1 MIKYLTITFSL
12 FFLSFGLIAQE
23 NIAEARTYTAG
34 TSSDPGDT
42 VTVTGI
48 VTNGDEL
55 GMIRYIQDETAGIAI
70 YPTANWA
77 GFFIPEVGDE
87 ITVTGSLTEFA
98 NLLEVGPDLIDV
110 TLNSSDNPL
119 PEYIVLT
126 PNVLNETY
134 EGMRVKVNSVIF
146 DNGGSS
152 FLGNTTYSFSN
163 LLGET
168 GTIFINNANAG
179 IIGEMVPVG
188 AVNIEGILSQ
198 HSYSDPFSGYQILPL
213 NMDAF
218 HSASSVNLTSAVTQT
233 DLSVSSITLNWSTD
247 ESSTTGVRYGVT
259 PTLDQDFHIDE
270 DVIDHQLSIDG
281 LESGT
286 PYFCQVYSVFESD
299 TAFSNIGVY
308 STVSESPGTIDV
320 YFNRAVDVSYASGVE
335 AISLFGAT
343 ADTIIAQIDR
353 AQHTLDV
360 AAYNINSLD
369 IVNAINDAYTSGV
382 TVRYITEDQT
392 GNPALP
398 SLNINIPRIKRM
410 NANSSGMH
418 NKFIIVDANS
428 VDSALVLTG
437 STNFTNNNLFT
448 EANNLVIVKDQALA
462 RAYTLE
468 FNEMWGS
475 DGPQP
480 NPSASRFGENKTKN
494 TPEKFLIGG
503 VPVELYFSPTDGT
516 TSAIKNAID
525 QTNYNLDF
533 ALLTI
538 TNDILA
544 MAIVFQVSPTVT
556 PRGVIQ
562 TPGGSGSDFDEL
574 LSYGVDMVSLAGTGN
589 QLHHKYGII
598 DHLNPES
605 DPTVI
610 TGSHNWSGAAE
621 TTNDENT
628 LIIHD
633 ATVANLFYQ
642 EFMAL
647 YSLAVDAEEIQ
658 LSHVA
663 LYPNPAKA
671 TFTIVFDS
679 PTVLRGAV
687 HITDLQGKM
696 IYQKDFNSFEGQ
708 NKMEV
713 YIGGLQQGIY
723 LVTLSGEWGKSTQK
737 LVKL

>member
-1 MIKYLTITFSL
+1 MIKNLAFSFSL
-12 FFLSFGLIAQE
+12 LFLSFGLIAQD
-23 NIAEARTYTAG
+23 NIADARANY
-34 TSSDPGDT
+34 SVGDI

-48 VTNGDEL
+48 VTNGAEL
-55 GMIRYIQDETAGIAI
+55 GPIRYIQDESAGIAI
-70 YPTANWA
+70 YPSANWSSLP
-77 GFFIPEVGDE
+77 FVPQPGDE
-87 ITVTGSLTEFA
+87 ITVTGEITEFA
-98 NLLEVGPDLIDV
+98 SLLEVGPNITSL
-110 TLNSSDNPL
+110 TLNSSGNTL
-119 PEYIVLT
+119 PEHIVLT
-126 PNVLNETY
+126 PNQLSEPY
-134 EGMRVKVNSVIF
+134 ESMRVRVNAVIF
-146 DNGGSS
+146 SGGGGN
-152 FLGNTTYSFSN
+152 FTGNTNYPFSS
-163 LLGET
+163 LTGEN
-168 GTIFINNANAG
+168 GEVRINNATTD

-188 AVNIEGILSQ
+188 AIDIEGILSQ
-198 HSYSDPFSGYQILPL
+198 HSYNDPSAGYQILPL
-213 NMDAF
+213 SMDAF
-218 HSASSVNLTSAVTQT
+218 HATSSVNLTSGVVQT
-233 DLSVSSITLNWSTD
+233 DLSTHSITLNWTTD
-247 ESSTTGVRYGVT
+247 ENSSTGVFYGLTPDLGQQEYIEGSVT
-259 PTLDQDFHIDE
+259 EHQITIDN
-270 DVIDHQLSIDG
+270 LK
-281 LESGT
+281 SGT
-286 PYFCQVYSVFESD
+286 PYYCQVFSTFDND
-299 TAFSNIGVY
+299 TAVTGIGVF
-308 STVSESPGTIDV
+308 STVSESPGTITV
-320 YFNRAVDVSYASGVE
+320 YFNRTVDNTYSTGVD

-353 AQHTLDV
+353 AQTTVDI
-360 AAYNINSLD
+360 AAYNINNLP
-369 IVNAINDAYTSGV
+369 IINALNDAYVRGV
-382 TVRYITEDQT
+382 QVRFIGEG
-392 GNPALP
+392 GNANTALP
-398 SLNINIPRIKRM
+398 SLNINIPRILRQ
-410 NANSSGMH
+410 NAASSGMH

-544 MAIVFQVSPTVT
+544 MAIIFQVSPTVT

-562 TPGGSGSDFDEL
+562 TPNGSGSDFDEL
-574 LSYGVDMVSLAGTGN
+574 LSYGVDMVSLSGTGN

-598 DHLNPES
+598 DHSNPES

-658 LSHVA
+658 LSHVV
-663 LYPNPAKA
+663 LYPNLSKE